1 MLLKT
6 ACILTLYIM
15 KSHPVFSQK
24 LDHTSHSPKNKP
36 CMPDNDELLKNIHW
50 SVDQISNSVLTTT
63 FKILQKC
70 LLACWCEGGLCIFS
84 CTLIPVL
91 PFCDHWFYI
100 TCQNDFYRAW
110 NWNSLETVHTIASCK
125 AVYAWVTLEP
135 LLMLIEFRPIWL
147 RAFRFYFIFSPIF
160 FANMQCWS
168 TKCQQ

>member
-1 MLLKT
+1 MNVTHFPKN
-6 ACILTLYIM
+6 CSIP
-15 KSHPVFSQK
+15 SHSQK
-24 LDHTSHSPKNKP
+24 NPVCLIMMSCWRISTD
-36 CMPDNDELLKNIHW
+36 

-91 PFCDHWFYI
+91 PFCDHWFFI